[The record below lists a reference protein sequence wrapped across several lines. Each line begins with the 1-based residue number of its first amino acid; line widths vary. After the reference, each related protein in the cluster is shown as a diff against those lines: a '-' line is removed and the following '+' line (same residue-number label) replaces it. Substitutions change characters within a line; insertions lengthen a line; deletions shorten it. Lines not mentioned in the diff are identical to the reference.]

1 MESIAH
7 TCVTPVPPPPLPADC
22 RLEDSKLRSDGRGS
36 STVSGWSLKRQQF
49 VALMWKRF
57 LYARRS
63 RKGFFAQ
70 VHPAYPAAPSGPGP
84 GLGLCNRT
92 RAWIQDQDLDLGLD
106 LEKGLGPGPSS
117 VPCNWNRAW
126 TLDLLLDQLLA
137 PGPGP
142 GSGP

>member
-1 MESIAH
+1 
-7 TCVTPVPPPPLPADC
+7 
-22 RLEDSKLRSDGRGS
+22 
-36 STVSGWSLKRQQF
+36 
-49 VALMWKRF
+49 MWKRF

-70 VHPAYPAAPSGPGP
+70 VQPPPAYPAAPSRPGP

-92 RAWIQDQDLDLGLD
+92 RAWIQNQDLDLGLD
-106 LEKGLGPGPSS
+106 LEKGLGPVPSS

-126 TLDLLLDQLLA
+126 TLDLFPDQLLA